1 MLEVHTCAKFGGKA
15 VPVDLASGDLPD
27 AQAVWIDVLQPSE
40 EEIAFIR
47 RTTDLDVPS
56 YEQLVEVESSS
67 RVRNERGALYLSLPV
82 AYRVPTGEARTTP
95 VGLILTPHRLVTI
108 RYENLKSFEAFR
120 DRIQSGGLAHPGTE
134 GVFVALLEAIVDRLA
149 DVLEEVGDDLDTVAE
164 AIFIGSAEL
173 AADRGAKKAEDARLR
188 GTLRQ
193 VGRDRQRI
201 SKVRATLL
209 GIARIVPFVEGESE
223 DWMPKEA
230 QPHFGT
236 LKQDV
241 ASLDEYE
248 THLSDKVQFL
258 LDAALGFINIEQNDT
273 FRVLTLVSV
282 VGIPPTL
289 VASMYGMNFKH
300 MPELDW
306 AWGYLYGLTLIALSA
321 VVPLV
326 YFKHRGWF

>member
-1 MLEVHTCAKFGGKA
+1 MLEVHTCARFGGEA
-15 VPVDLASGDLPD
+15 VPVDLASGGLPD
-27 AQAVWIDVLQPSE
+27 ANAVWIDVLQPNA
-40 EEIAFIR
+40 EEIAFIAR
-47 RTTDLDVPS
+47 ATGLDVPDHAK
-56 YEQLVEVESSS
+56 LVEVESSS

-82 AYRVPTGEARTTP
+82 AYRVPSGEARTTP
-95 VGLILTPHRLVTI
+95 VGLILTRDRLVTI

-120 DRIQSGGLAHPGTE
+120 DRIRSGGLAHPGTE

-149 DVLEEVGDDLDTVAE
+149 DVLEEVGDDLDAVAE
-164 AIFIGSAEL
+164 AIFVGSAEL

-193 VGRDRQRI
+193 VGRDRQLI

-209 GIARIVPFVEGESE
+209 GIARIVPFVEGEAQ

-230 QPHFGT
+230 QPHFNT

-306 AWGYLYGLTLIALSA
+306 AWGYPYGLALIALSA
-321 VVPLV
+321 IVPLA